1 MNTFTESRHDSIPF
15 DSYLCAH
22 TRNRFFH
29 TFCGRSDGRID
40 STTKWRWQSR
50 RNHKAL
56 QTRGLKNAIY
66 LWSIKFIMLDQKVW
80 ISIVAS
86 MFCVAV
92 VTWLTTKLTT
102 KYSCPHGR
110 ETQTQAVESRLSNHI
125 LVAFEIICCQG
136 IIYTCNS
143 QLAKFVNC
151 KYIFA
156 LRPICFAKYFTFDS
170 NHNVGLVSREC
181 RSYISL
187 QWMLSLI
194 PHYP

>member
-1 MNTFTESRHDSIPF
+1 MIAFPLTPTFARTRVIDFSIPF
-15 DSYLCAH
+15 AVDPMVALIPPP
-22 TRNRFFH
+22 NE
-29 TFCGRSDGRID
+29 DGKVDAII
-40 STTKWRWQSR
+40 KPYKLEVQ
-50 RNHKAL
+50 
-56 QTRGLKNAIY
+56 KNGIY

-156 LRPICFAKYFTFDS
+156 LRPICFAKYFPFDS